1 MATDNLKKVSRTYGG
16 EMNTATVTFTTVNDA
31 APTVTDRRGVVSVT
45 RTGEGVFEILV
56 LEGGKVLKAN
66 ARILST
72 TLTDGVRITAIAPTT
87 NKVTV
92 TTVTTVTASDIPG
105 AIVMVDIDIY
115 KAAQN
120 G

>member
-1 MATDNLKKVSRTYGG
+1 MATSNFKKVPRSYGG
-16 EMNTATVTFTTVNDA
+16 QKDTATVTFTTVNDA

-45 RTGEGVFEILV
+45 RTGEGVFEILL
-56 LEGGKVLKAN
+56 LEGGDVLKAN
-66 ARILST
+66 ARVLST
-72 TLTDGVRITAIAPTT
+72 TLTDGVTITAIAPTT

-92 TTVTTVTASDIPG
+92 TTLTTVTASDIPG

-115 KAAQN
+115 QALQI